1 MPGYQLVEQQSFS
14 RDLKPY
20 EAKMGLLDFLR
31 ELAGEE
37 VSFPRF
43 YEIRIIGLEEVLY
56 AARPRD
62 RELALEIRKR
72 LRQAASDLEKKLI
85 NVQVVFVGRLVRG
98 DSLWVEFRRI
108 RLPIDLIFGTPTKR
122 EDADGNSHYHATFN
136 LTNGG

>member
-14 RDLKPY
+14 RGLKPY
-20 EAKMGLLDFLR
+20 EVKMGLLDFLR

-37 VSFPRF
+37 VSFPKF
-43 YEIRIIGLEEVLY
+43 YEVRIIGLEEVLY

-85 NVQVVFVGRLVRG
+85 NVQVVFAGRLVKG
-98 DSLWVEFRRI
+98 DSLWVEFR
-108 RLPIDLIFGTPTKR
+108 
-122 EDADGNSHYHATFN
+122 
-136 LTNGG
+136 